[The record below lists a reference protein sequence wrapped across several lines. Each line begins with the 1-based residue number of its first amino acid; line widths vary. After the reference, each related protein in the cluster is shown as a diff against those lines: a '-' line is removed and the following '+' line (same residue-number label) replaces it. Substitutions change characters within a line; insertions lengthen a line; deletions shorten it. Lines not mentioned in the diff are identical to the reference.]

1 MSSIQNLDKIIQ
13 MRGNAPNEWKNILNQ
28 ISNNQNECYNFLSIL
43 NTRINNFGKDNQILL
58 LDIIDYLVDN
68 GNYTILSQISSK
80 EFLKNLLD
88 VLKKTDDDVQFKIL
102 GLIQKWGTQ
111 FQNQQSSYQNFIELY
126 QNLLKAGVGFPNNY
140 TSTYQNYLNN
150 NINYS
155 NEYEQDFNN
164 NYNNNGYNEDKN
176 EYDYV
181 GSIGKILVPNKFE
194 KKYHKLVKFLKNM
207 CENISLVNEMMDNN
221 ETDALSE
228 VLSPLRNGNNT
239 LIETISGDK
248 LKDEK
253 LMEITIAIVDDI
265 EKTMKR
271 YEKIREGKNPG
282 SFNSS
287 FMGKNIGGIVL
298 KKKQRENYI
307 NNNNNNRGY
316 YEDNYRDNNYNNNN
330 YINNYNNNYNN
341 DNNYNNNNNNN
352 GGYNNYEQK
361 GSRIEQFNNIKPDP
375 NIKNVNDLF
384 DVFSAPVVE
393 QPSNNNMN
401 INIMNNNNMGNN
413 NINMNNNMNM
423 NNNINMNNNMG
434 MNNNNNVMFQQQQ
447 KPIDKTQEL
456 QENLKKLFVEQNQ
469 YNEQNY
475 NNYMGNIQDNNNM
488 NMMMNMNNNN
498 NINNNTNN
506 NMMINNNMNEP
517 NNMNNT
523 NINNMMMNNNIYNTN
538 ESKNMMNYNMNANN
552 MMNNNNFDNQQNM
565 QMNNNNNNQNMNNNN
580 YNNNNNYMNSMQ
592 QSTATINYPNF
603 GNSSFS
609 MSNNQFSNMNN
620 MNNNNNMNNQ
630 IYNNNMI
637 NQQQENY
644 LNPQQQNNLN
654 NINNLF

>member
-13 MRGNAPNEWKNILNQ
+13 MRGNAPNEWRNILNQ
-28 ISNNQNECYNFLSIL
+28 ISNNQNECSNFLSII
-43 NTRINNFGKDNQILL
+43 NTRINNFGKDNQLLL

-80 EFLKNLLD
+80 EFLKNLLE
-88 VLKKTDDDVQFKIL
+88 VLKKSEDEVQFKIL
-102 GLIQKWGTQ
+102 GLIKKWGTQ
-111 FQNQQSSYQNFIELY
+111 FQNQQYQNFIELY
-126 QNLLKAGVGFPNNY
+126 QNLQKAGVGFPNNY

-150 NINYS
+150 YNNYQ
-155 NEYEQDFNN
+155 NEYESDFNN
-164 NYNNNGYNEDKN
+164 NYSSNKDYNESKN

-181 GSIGKILVPNKFE
+181 GSIGKVLVPNHFE
-194 KKYHKLVKFLKNM
+194 KKYNKLVKFLKNM
-207 CENISLVNEMMDNN
+207 SENISLVNEMIDNN

-228 VLSPLRNGNNT
+228 VVSPLRTGNNT

-265 EKTMKR
+265 DKTMKR

-282 SFNSS
+282 SFSSS
-287 FMGKNIGGIVL
+287 FMGKSIGGIIL
-298 KKKQRENYI
+298 KKKQRENYNNY
-307 NNNNNNRGY
+307 NNNNYGGYNN
-316 YEDNYRDNNYNNNN
+316 EENYRDNNYNNNN
-330 YINNYNNNYNN
+330 YNINNNNNNYY
-341 DNNYNNNNNNN
+341 NYNNNNYNSGN
-352 GGYNNYEQK
+352 NNYEQK

-384 DVFSAPVVE
+384 DVFSPPIVE
-393 QPSNNNMN
+393 QPSNNNLN
-401 INIMNNNNMGNN
+401 LNIMNNNNMGNN
-413 NINMNNNMNM
+413 NINMNNNMN
-423 NNNINMNNNMG
+423 NNNNMG
-434 MNNNNNVMFQQQQ
+434 MNNNSNVIFQQQQ